1 MKYKETADQFQYF
14 AASTLDIPERDI
26 EDVQSRLG
34 VLPDGKV
41 GVSTIRK
48 MLSYI
53 YRKEVI
59 KQGDNWYEK
68 Y

>member
-14 AASTLDIPERDI
+14 AASTLNIPEEDI
-26 EDVQSRLG
+26 RAVQG
-34 VLPDGKV
+34 VLRILPDGKV
-41 GVSTIRK
+41 GVNTIRK
-48 MLSYI
+48 MLSHI